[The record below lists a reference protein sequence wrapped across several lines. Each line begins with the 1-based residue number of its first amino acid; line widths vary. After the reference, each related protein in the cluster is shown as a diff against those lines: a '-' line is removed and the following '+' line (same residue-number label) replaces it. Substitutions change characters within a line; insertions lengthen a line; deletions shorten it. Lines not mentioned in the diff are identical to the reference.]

1 MKQFPLSKQFIIF
14 VLMKTIRAIILLLL
28 FTPLLLRAQSV
39 TAPILSPQQACA
51 DVRFLENIFFTTH
64 INLAL
69 VADTNQLRARFDTLR
84 DGITDS
90 IGPAELYRRLA
101 PVFGSIRDIHCSL
114 DLPLSSN
121 EYYQSG
127 GLYLPIHVLIS
138 NRQLFV
144 RNEYSETCEKG
155 SQILSING
163 IPADTIIEVMLSIS
177 SSEGDNTHS
186 REKVMEYSFASV
198 YPLFFPVDSV
208 NELQLKVDA
217 DTIYSSVDGV
227 NRLQTVYDTFFQD
240 PVPADKQSFTFG
252 YTQDKKIAYM
262 RISTF
267 MGGNPGEYSRFL
279 NATFRYVN
287 DHPPVGLIIDLRH
300 NGGGFA
306 DYGKK
311 LVRYLMPERFT
322 YVDNI
327 VSKSS
332 TLMQREIIR
341 NSVFQPEIIKFL
353 QKDIGYKPLRAF
365 WSKHNGIIDTT
376 FEKLVKP
383 VNAHR
388 NYKGLLVIL
397 IDGMS
402 ASTTG
407 MVCNTLRN
415 RPNTLFAGLPA
426 GCAVSGTFGQP
437 TQFVLPNSGITGF
450 ISILRFNQ
458 DKKEPDLTPISPDV
472 CIPESPQDLES
483 DTDSQ
488 LNTLLTYLRGKM
500 NKQ

>member
-1 MKQFPLSKQFIIF
+1 
-14 VLMKTIRAIILLLL
+14 
-28 FTPLLLRAQSV
+28 
-39 TAPILSPQQACA
+39 
-51 DVRFLENIFFTTH
+51 
-64 INLAL
+64 
-69 VADTNQLRARFDTLR
+69 
-84 DGITDS
+84 
-90 IGPAELYRRLA
+90 
-101 PVFGSIRDIHCSL
+101 
-114 DLPLSSN
+114 
-121 EYYQSG
+121 
-127 GLYLPIHVLIS
+127 
-138 NRQLFV
+138 
-144 RNEYSETCEKG
+144 
-155 SQILSING
+155 
-163 IPADTIIEVMLSIS
+163 
-177 SSEGDNTHS
+177 
-186 REKVMEYSFASV
+186 
-198 YPLFFPVDSV
+198 
-208 NELQLKVDA
+208 
-217 DTIYSSVDGV
+217 
-227 NRLQTVYDTFFQD
+227 
-240 PVPADKQSFTFG
+240 
-252 YTQDKKIAYM
+252 M
-262 RISTF
+262 RIATF

-279 NATFRYVN
+279 YATFRHLN
-287 DHPPVGLIIDLRH
+287 NHQPVGLIIDLRH

-311 LVRYLMPERFT
+311 LVRYLMPEPFT
-322 YVDNI
+322 YIDNI

-365 WSKHNGIIDTT
+365 WNKHSGIIDTT

-388 NYKGLLVIL
+388 NYQGLLVL
-397 IDGMS
+397 FIDGMS

-415 RPNTLFAGLPA
+415 RPNTVFVGLPA

-472 CIPESPQDLES
+472 YIPESPQDLES

-488 LNTLLTYLRGKM
+488 LNTLLSYLRGKM